1 VKTRTVIAIVTATM
15 TFAACGGSSDSS
27 ADTDTSTA
35 SDAAVNFND
44 DDVMFAQMMI
54 PHHEQAIE
62 LADMALD
69 PSIGAR
75 PEIVELATQI
85 KGAQDPEIEQMK
97 ALLASWGQS
106 VTADPNVDHSSM
118 MGGMLATAELD
129 ALGLLTGAEFD
140 VAWAKAMILHHEGA
154 IAMAND
160 VLAAGI
166 NGDIRVLA
174 EAIIAGQAAEIDV
187 LKTLAS

>member
-1 VKTRTVIAIVTATM
+1 MKTRTVIAIVTATM

-106 VTADPNVDHSSM
+106 VTADQNVDHSSM

>member
-1 VKTRTVIAIVTATM
+1 MKTRTAIAIVTATM

-106 VTADPNVDHSSM
+106 VTADQNVDHSSM

>member
-1 VKTRTVIAIVTATM
+1 M

-106 VTADPNVDHSSM
+106 VTADQNVDHSSM